1 MTKELSSPTPSV
13 SLVIHMKTT
22 TNDNGNADE
31 RTEYG
36 PYLHVDGY
44 EFMAIRDDDGW
55 TFRRID

>member
-1 MTKELSSPTPSV
+1 
-13 SLVIHMKTT
+13 MKTT

-31 RTEYG
+31 KTEYG

>member
-13 SLVIHMKTT
+13 SLVIHMETT

-31 RTEYG
+31 KTEYG

>member
-1 MTKELSSPTPSV
+1 METTK
-13 SLVIHMKTT
+13 
-22 TNDNGNADE
+22 NDNGNADK

-55 TFRRID
+55 TFRRMD